1 MITLGHNSRKKYL
14 DLSGKVPHNG
24 KKKRKKD
31 KKQPLVEFFGV
42 QNQQKM
48 IIHNVGSLLI
58 KQEARSGPDIQMYL
72 SLFFKIIFVL
82 FSITI

>member
-1 MITLGHNSRKKYL
+1 ME
-14 DLSGKVPHNG
+14 

-58 KQEARSGPDIQMYL
+58 KQEARSGPDIQM
-72 SLFFKIIFVL
+72 
-82 FSITI
+82 